1 MVVKGVD
8 IPEMTEGTHAHRH
21 IETHRD
27 VEISIQ
33 IPSSHPSSVF
43 SSPFTVYSILY
54 TVYCIH
60 SSLITVSLPL
70 YSIILDD
77 WKILISKEEIVFA
90 RTSPEQK
97 LTIVKVREG
106 CICDLLLRIVIDPHR
121 LFCLIINLKTT
132 PQHPSLPFLHLLIV
146 AFWVNYNFHHFRF
159 SPLLFSP
166 PLYSLTCLH
175 ISNLQ
180 EFTKAGNVT
189 AMTGDGVNDS
199 PALKQAGDDSHTSLI
214 TLPYLFACSLPYTS
228 FLPIDLSTS
237 THTTDAVLH
246 SPLPLTAPIVTN
258 PCL

>member
-121 LFCLIINLKTT
+121 LFCLIINFK
-132 PQHPSLPFLHLLIV
+132 LHLNIF
-146 AFWVNYNFHHFRF
+146 AFWVNYNVHHF
-159 SPLLFSP
+159 SLLS
-166 PLYSLTCLH
+166 S
-175 ISNLQ
+175 
-180 EFTKAGNVT
+180 
-189 AMTGDGVNDS
+189 
-199 PALKQAGDDSHTSLI
+199 
-214 TLPYLFACSLPYTS
+214 S
-228 FLPIDLSTS
+228 FLPSSLFFDVSAYIQSTGVHQS
-237 THTTDAVLH
+237 RQRNGYDRRWRER
-246 SPLPLTAPIVTN
+246 LTRIEASR
-258 PCL
+258 